1 MNTSK
6 NNKEIEKLLD
16 PQLRTKEINK
26 MKEVLERYP
35 KAFKLSMIQL
45 AAIFIGFYGG
55 AFVCTSI
62 DNYTPMKIIMTA
74 EIAFSIYVCY
84 TLGIST
90 ILESWKFPLAK
101 AFGIPIGLLNLFC
114 AYVVIC
120 FFIGSAL
127 FFPFVDILICR
138 NYAKKELEDLEH
150 FNKLQYNTELGKEIW
165 GEDKK

>member
-1 MNTSK
+1 
-6 NNKEIEKLLD
+6 
-16 PQLRTKEINK
+16 
-26 MKEVLERYP
+26 
-35 KAFKLSMIQL
+35 MI
-45 AAIFIGFYGG
+45 
-55 AFVCTSI
+55 CTSI

-120 FFIGSAL
+120 FLIGSAL
-127 FFPFVDILICR
+127 FFPFVDILICK
-138 NYAKKELEDLEH
+138 NYAKNELEDLEN
-150 FNKLQYNTELGKEIW
+150 FNELQYNTEIGKQIW
-165 GEDKK
+165 GDDKK